1 MTEVLHD
8 ALSSIRGV
16 RVVQIDAG
24 TNLRPLSAWFRVDA
38 DAVKDVLPYL
48 TEFVA
53 TNYRGHPFR
62 LLLQDA
68 GDGGHIGPV
77 GTLVMCLESD
87 NRGDCAT
94 EDAGVLAREIL
105 AAPMPTIPLQMTEGY
120 ERGYVAA
127 LREVLSFLRK
137 HKLSYTAKAER
148 IEGMASDASMGF
160 PYRLAAQV
168 LSDVLLETQYL
179 INHPTPPAPEGP

>member
-16 RVVQIDAG
+16 RVVQIDVG
-24 TNLRPLSAWFRVDA
+24 TSLRPLRAWFCVDA

-62 LLLQDA
+62 ILLEDT

-77 GTLVMCLESD
+77 GMLVMCLESD
-87 NRGDCAT
+87 NRGDCAM
-94 EDAGVLAREIL
+94 EDADALAREIR

-127 LREVLSFLRK
+127 MQEMLSFLRK
-137 HKLSYTAKAER
+137 NKLSYTEKAER
-148 IEGMASDASMGF
+148 IDGMALDASMGF
-160 PYRLAAQV
+160 PWRLAAQV
-168 LSDVLLETQYL
+168 LSEVMLEAQYL
-179 INHPTPPAPEGP
+179 MHHPTPPTPQGP